1 MFHRTSSAA
10 YAHMGK
16 SKRDWQTGGPIRRE
30 YVHGTAY
37 GYNINCRTC
46 TSMWVEL
53 EGANQI
59 LHISKRCQSWST
71 YVFTYTRT
79 YRLTVHVRVGLHI
92 LCAKVHMYVC
102 TWRGKSNAQ
111 TSCRGPIR
119 TEPISKMNGNGS
131 EEFFEDFL
139 KKLIQRVQ
147 DDIVVKPS
155 GTEIIKS
162 HRIQIKPTPIWE

>member
-1 MFHRTSSAA
+1 MFQRTSSAA

-37 GYNINCRTC
+37 GYNINRRTC

-59 LHISKRCQSWST
+59 LHISERGQST
-71 YVFTYTRT
+71 YV
-79 YRLTVHVRVGLHI
+79 YRFGLHI
-92 LCAKVHMYVC
+92 LCANSKYVC

-119 TEPISKMNGNGS
+119 TLGTHLKNVHGNGS

>member
-1 MFHRTSSAA
+1 MFQRTSSAA

-37 GYNINCRTC
+37 GYNKNRRTC

-59 LHISKRCQSWST
+59 LHISERGQST

-79 YRLTVHVRVGLHI
+79 YIDWYRLVCTYAHVRKGAHVRIHV
-92 LCAKVHMYVC
+92 K
-102 TWRGKSNAQ
+102 GKSNAQ

-119 TEPISKMNGNGS
+119 TLGTHLKIVHGNGS

-147 DDIVVKPS
+147 DCIVVKPS

>member
-1 MFHRTSSAA
+1 
-10 YAHMGK
+10 
-16 SKRDWQTGGPIRRE
+16 
-30 YVHGTAY
+30 
-37 GYNINCRTC
+37 
-46 TSMWVEL
+46 MWVEL

-59 LHISKRCQSWST
+59 LHISERGQST
-71 YVFTYTRT
+71 YVFTYTRKSIDLLHYIVYVRILKVHT
-79 YRLTVHVRVGLHI
+79 HVHVRMHV
-92 LCAKVHMYVC
+92 
-102 TWRGKSNAQ
+102 RGKSNAQ

-119 TEPISKMNGNGS
+119 TLGTHLKNVHGNGS

>member
-1 MFHRTSSAA
+1 
-10 YAHMGK
+10 MGK

-37 GYNINCRTC
+37 GYNINRRTC

-59 LHISKRCQSWST
+59 LHISERGQST

-79 YRLTVHVRVGLHI
+79 YRLVPVLYCTYACT
-92 LCAKVHMYVC
+92 CAKDTC
-102 TWRGKSNAQ
+102 TYAREGANQIQ

-119 TEPISKMNGNGS
+119 TLGTHLKNVHGNGS

>member
-1 MFHRTSSAA
+1 
-10 YAHMGK
+10 
-16 SKRDWQTGGPIRRE
+16 
-30 YVHGTAY
+30 
-37 GYNINCRTC
+37 
-46 TSMWVEL
+46 MWVEL

-59 LHISKRCQSWST
+59 LHISERGQST

-79 YRLTVHVRVGLHI
+79 YRLVPVLYWFAHYMHVQKDTCTYAREGANQMHKLH
-92 LCAKVHMYVC
+92 AGGQSE
-102 TWRGKSNAQ
+102 RS
-111 TSCRGPIR
+111 
-119 TEPISKMNGNGS
+119 EPKNVDGNGS

>member
-1 MFHRTSSAA
+1 
-10 YAHMGK
+10 
-16 SKRDWQTGGPIRRE
+16 
-30 YVHGTAY
+30 
-37 GYNINCRTC
+37 
-46 TSMWVEL
+46 MWVEW

-59 LHISKRCQSWST
+59 LHISERGQST
-71 YVFTYTRT
+71 YVFTYTRR
-79 YRLTVHVRVGLHI
+79 YRLCTLSASHMCEGAHIRMHV
-92 LCAKVHMYVC
+92 K
-102 TWRGKSNAQ
+102 GKSNAQ

-119 TEPISKMNGNGS
+119 TLGTHLKNVHGNGS

>member
-1 MFHRTSSAA
+1 MFQRTSSAA

-37 GYNINCRTC
+37 GYNKNRRTC

-59 LHISKRCQSWST
+59 LHISERGQST
-71 YVFTYTRT
+71 YVFIHSPRT
-79 YRLTVHVRVGLHI
+79 YRRYRFGLHI
-92 LCAKVHMYVC
+92 LCANSKYVC

-119 TEPISKMNGNGS
+119 TLGTHLKNVHGNGS